1 MSVSGV
7 NSCILHQS
15 SARKKGSNL
24 SVFYVVLRQY
34 NNLDMRGFC
43 DLSVGPWNDQS
54 PKMFGFSMHAV
65 ERSVDGLYQ
74 KNFIKLDYA

>member
-15 SARKKGSNL
+15 SERKKGYNL

-34 NNLDMRGFC
+34 NNLDMRFC
-43 DLSVGPWNDQS
+43 DLSVGQWNDQS
-54 PKMFGFSMHAV
+54 LKKFGLSMACS
-65 ERSVDGLYQ
+65 RA
-74 KNFIKLDYA
+74 IC